1 MIWFQKSVLT
11 NKLRIEI
18 VLPVSAKT
26 TLLCN
31 HSLGGKV
38 LSIPFGTTLTSQIS
52 KSSFFNYIHVANK
65 ILKRWKSKIRVLDK
79 VNKHLSEKRK

>member
-52 KSSFFNYIHVANK
+52 KSSFFNYINVAYK
-65 ILKRWKSKIRVLDK
+65 ILKRWKSKICVLDK
-79 VNKHLSEKRK
+79 VNKHLS